1 MATVNPSNVLDLQLL
16 EILGISREQV
26 VSMAII
32 CEVGKPIQVE
42 LERYIERPP
51 RTTTETETIHYTIKR
66 KEPHDEL

>member
-1 MATVNPSNVLDLQLL
+1 MAKVIPSNVWDLQLL
-16 EILGISREQV
+16 EILGLSREQV
-26 VSMAII
+26 VSMTII

>member
-1 MATVNPSNVLDLQLL
+1 MATVNPSNVLDLRLL
-16 EILGISREQV
+16 AILGLSSEHV
-26 VSMAII
+26 VSMSIT
-32 CEVGKPIQVE
+32 CEVGKPIQIE